1 MAAALSYEEEQE
13 QLHREAEGLKDFH
26 IEVPKAP
33 EVDPVFYKDV
43 ESMLFRGFIV
53 AHATIDGV
61 RFTFK
66 SLNQHEFSM
75 LRFIVGEATTNPFW
89 DAFLAWGVFIVNGVN
104 ILADRERH
112 LPEVEATFSAMPRTA
127 RDRIIRHLSELNR
140 RASVAVTMAE
150 PYATENHS
158 RYRWAQLRGM
168 DLTHPCVTGI
178 PGTERLGMNWA
189 QLVWRSINYFEDQRD
204 ASERDWENAKFVG
217 ACMAGKGIQKVYHR
231 DEERLSRKDAVLRHA
246 LLGEDIQQ
254 DIQKYGVP
262 LTIARTDEELIE
274 QVEKSL
280 RGEKDFHDLVVEA
293 HDRFTKERALEQKR
307 ALKEMIDKH
316 ESAFDGRMLQ
326 GTTDLRGLTA
336 DQVRDLMEKRRT
348 VQAQNDARRMVFPEL
363 LDEKGAA
370 FAKKWGLDDEE
381 EPNANTP
388 VMPVDSALPPRT
400 PRFRR

>member
-1 MAAALSYEEEQE
+1 
-13 QLHREAEGLKDFH
+13 
-26 IEVPKAP
+26 
-33 EVDPVFYKDV
+33 
-43 ESMLFRGFIV
+43 
-53 AHATIDGV
+53 
-61 RFTFK
+61 
-66 SLNQHEFSM
+66 
-75 LRFIVGEATTNPFW
+75 
-89 DAFLAWGVFIVNGVN
+89 
-104 ILADRERH
+104 
-112 LPEVEATFSAMPRTA
+112 
-127 RDRIIRHLSELNR
+127 
-140 RASVAVTMAE
+140 
-150 PYATENHS
+150 
-158 RYRWAQLRGM
+158 
-168 DLTHPCVTGI
+168 
-178 PGTERLGMNWA
+178 MNWA

-231 DEERLSRKDAVLRHA
+231 DEERRRKEKEERLSRKDAVLRHA

-307 ALKEMIDKH
+307 ALKEMIDKN

-381 EPNANTP
+381 EPDANTP
-388 VMPVDSALPPRT
+388 VMPVDSALPSRT